1 MTRKALPT
9 FYTVEEAAPLL
20 RMGRSTLYRAIR
32 AGKVAYH
39 VMPTGVIRFT
49 DEDIEETL
57 EWSARP
63 IARIKPASRA
73 A

>member
-1 MTRKALPT
+1 MARKALPT

-32 AGKVAYH
+32 DGKVHYTLDP
-39 VMPTGVIRFT
+39 VGRLRFT
-49 DEDIEETL
+49 EADIAANMAAG
-57 EWSARP
+57 ARP
-63 IARIKPASRA
+63 KA

>member
-32 AGKVAYH
+32 AGKVPYTLDP
-39 VMPTGVIRFT
+39 VGRRRFT
-49 DEDIEETL
+49 DDDIEAIAAAG
-57 EWSARP
+57 ARP
-63 IARIKPASRA
+63 KA